1 MRRALIAAN
10 WKMHGSR
17 EFIRGLVAQLL
28 PSLSDGINGVD
39 VVLCPPYPYLAQVA
53 ELSRGA
59 ELVLGAQNISS
70 ADEGAY
76 TGEVSGRMLT
86 DFKVRYVIVGHSERR
101 KLMAEDDAL
110 VALKFAAVQGSGMI
124 PILCVGETLA
134 ERESGKASEVVGQ
147 QLSAVLNS
155 SGVQAFDS
163 AVIAYEPVWA
173 IGTGCSASTS
183 QAQDMHASIRR
194 MIAELDPEVAQN
206 VQIVYGGSVNPE
218 NAPDLFSQPDID
230 GGLIGGASLN
240 AESFIRICQSVS

>member
-17 EFIRGLVAQLL
+17 DFIRELVGQLL
-28 PSLSDGINGVD
+28 PSLSNGVNGVD
-39 VVLCPPYPYLAQVA
+39 LVLCPPFPYLAQVA

-59 ELVLGAQNISS
+59 ELILGAQNICSEH
-70 ADEGAY
+70 EGAF
-76 TGEVSGRMLT
+76 TGEISGRMLA

-101 KLMAEDDAL
+101 KLMAENDAL
-110 VALKFAAVQGSGMI
+110 VARKFVAAQASGLI
-124 PILCVGETLA
+124 PVLCVGETLD
-134 ERESGKASEVVGQ
+134 ERNSGNAAQVVEQ
-147 QLSAVLNS
+147 QLSAVLEG
-155 SGVQAFDS
+155 SGVEALRS

-194 MIAELDPEVAQN
+194 MIAEHDPEVAQS
-206 VQIVYGGSVNPE
+206 VQIVYGGSVTPD

>member
-17 EFIRGLVAQLL
+17 DFIRELIGQLL
-28 PSLSDGINGVD
+28 PSLSKGVNGVD
-39 VVLCPPYPYLAQVA
+39 LVLCPPFPYLAQVA

-59 ELVLGAQNISS
+59 ELILGAQNVCSEH
-70 ADEGAY
+70 EGAY
-76 TGEVSGRMLT
+76 TGEISGRMLA

-101 KLMAEDDAL
+101 QLMAESDEL
-110 VALKFAAVQGSGMI
+110 VARKFAAAQVCGLI
-124 PILCVGETLA
+124 PVLCVGETLQ
-134 ERESGKASEVVGQ
+134 ERESGKAAQVVEQ
-147 QLSAVLNS
+147 QLSAVLDTA
-155 SGVQAFDS
+155 GVESFQR

-173 IGTGCSASTS
+173 IGTGRSASTS

-194 MIAELDPEVAQN
+194 MIAERDSDVAHN

>member
-17 EFIRGLVAQLL
+17 EFIRELVGQLL

-39 VVLCPPYPYLAQVA
+39 LVLCPPFPYLTQVA
-53 ELSRGA
+53 ELSKGA

-70 ADEGAY
+70 ESEGAY

-86 DFKVRYVIVGHSERR
+86 DCQVRYVIVGHSERR
-101 KLMAEDDAL
+101 KLMFEDDAL
-110 VALKFAAVQGSGMI
+110 VALKFAAVQANGMI
-124 PILCVGETLA
+124 PILCVGETLE
-134 ERESGKASEVVGQ
+134 EREGGKAASVVER
-147 QLSAVLNS
+147 QLKAVLDS
-155 SGVQAFDS
+155 SGVQSFER

-173 IGTGCSASTS
+173 IGTGCSASTE

-194 MIAELDPEVAQN
+194 MIAERDPEVSQN
-206 VQIVYGGSVNPE
+206 VQIVYGGSVNPD

-240 AESFIRICQSVS
+240 AQSFIRICQSVS